1 MTAPWSSP
9 RWQGSHCHLA
19 HNGALVSLDMAKMDS
34 LWRLRKPG
42 DGQVVTALEALD
54 DRGQWLWTLSAG
66 DEESQWRALLKD
78 SVIRERRATSDGIG
92 KSRNVLRRYVSTVLL
107 PHGGR

>member
-1 MTAPWSSP
+1 MGNQGVRLCMTAPWSSP

-34 LWRLRKPG
+34 LWRLRRPG

-54 DRGQWLWTLSAG
+54 SRGEWLWTLSAG
-66 DEESQWRALLKD
+66 DSNESGWRALLKD
-78 SVIRERRATSDGIG
+78 SVIR
-92 KSRNVLRRYVSTVLL
+92 
-107 PHGGR
+107 